1 MSPTTAHIVGGG
13 FIGLACALEL
23 QAAGWPVH
31 LYDPGPQECAASY
44 GNAGHIATE
53 QLAPLASWSNILHLP
68 AKLYSL
74 GGPAAFPLTQW
85 HQWLPFGLRLMAA
98 AQPARFA
105 RSIACNRTLL
115 ARTLPAWR
123 ELLARI
129 GQAGLLREAGHAV
142 VWESERSARR
152 GMQAWLDADTGTC
165 SAQALSADQLQHLQR
180 LFANRPIAGLH
191 FTGSAHLHDLVAA
204 RVAMR
209 DEFLRAGGVWHA
221 QAVDSV
227 ALHSGHAQL
236 LIGGQHVGASD
247 ELILIA
253 AGARSPAILRD
264 AFGAIPL
271 IAERGYHLQFD
282 AASGSD
288 GLDYPVVFEDRHTI
302 LTPFAQ
308 GWRMAS
314 FTEFGSSDAPADLR
328 KWQRLSEYASALG
341 LPAAHEGIGQ
351 WMGARPTFPDYMPV
365 IGRSQRAG
373 NLMVAFGHHHLGL
386 TLAAVTARLVRD
398 LAMRAPSPVDIS
410 ALAPQRYIAGF

>member
-1 MSPTTAHIVGGG
+1 MSPTTARIVGGG

-23 QAAGWPVH
+23 QAAGWQVH
-31 LYDPGPQECAASY
+31 LYDPGPDECAASY

-74 GGPAAFPLTQW
+74 GGPAAFPFVQW
-85 HQWLPFGLRLMAA
+85 RQWLPFGLRLMAA
-98 AQPARFA
+98 AQPAHFA

-115 ARTLPAWR
+115 AQALPAWR

-142 VWESERSARR
+142 VWESEWSAQR
-152 GMQAWLDADTGTC
+152 GMQAWLEADTGTC
-165 SAQALSADQLQHLQR
+165 TAQALSTDQLQHLQR
-180 LFANRPIAGLH
+180 LFSNRPIAGLH
-191 FTGSAHLHDLVAA
+191 FTGSAHLHDLAA
-204 RVAMR
+204 TRVAMR
-209 DEFLRAGGVWHA
+209 KEFLRTGGVWHA
-221 QAVDSV
+221 QAGDAV
-227 ALHSGHAQL
+227 ALHAGHAQL
-236 LIGGQHVGASD
+236 LVGGQHVGVSD
-247 ELILIA
+247 ELILIT
-253 AGARSPAILRD
+253 AGARSPAVLRD

-282 AASGSD
+282 AATSSGS
-288 GLDYPVVFEDRHTI
+288 LDYPVVFEDRHTI

-314 FTEFGSSDAPADLR
+314 FTEFGGSDAPADPR
-328 KWQRLSEYASALG
+328 KWHRLREHASALG
-341 LPAAHEGIGQ
+341 LPAANESVGQ
-351 WMGARPTFPDYMPV
+351 WVGARPTFPDYMPV

-386 TLAAVTARLVRD
+386 TLAAITGSLVRS
-398 LAMRAPSPVDIS
+398 LAMRAPSPMDIS
-410 ALAPQRYIAGF
+410 ALSPQRYIVDF